1 MTEPPVLIL
10 HIPWMLSYAGVKGG
24 DAPIGKF
31 GYNID
36 VGPGPEI
43 YNFATKQGIMYG
55 YAPVNHA
62 TINITKLG
70 AQRSDD
76 FVDDVT
82 VVWTASW
89 PGIKSRRFIVG
100 WYEGAR
106 VYRRVQDRPKKAS
119 VDGVVRLSFNT
130 TAQAN
135 RCRLLHR
142 DERTFSFKPMTVG
155 RPGHA
160 PAFYPALSADPKW
173 LAKIRAFVADPKS
186 QTPKPAGRKGWGRQV
201 DPELR
206 RRIEKAAVAHVR
218 KHYEGLG
225 YELESREVEGVGWDL
240 DAAKGDLELNIEV
253 KGVQGSK
260 LSCEVTHNEFSA
272 MLDLD
277 RQPFYRLCVV
287 TEALSD
293 DPTLRIFGFD
303 KRTGN
308 WTSEEGEVL
317 ECKELTAA
325 RFTLSET

>member
-1 MTEPPVLIL
+1 
-10 HIPWMLSYAGVKGG
+10 MLNYAGLIGG

-43 YNFATKQGIMYG
+43 YNFAVKHDVMYG

-70 AQRSDD
+70 AARNDD
-76 FVDDVT
+76 FLDGAT

-106 VYRRVQDRPKKAS
+106 VYRRVQERSGKAS
-119 VDGVVRLSFNT
+119 VSGPTHQSFNT
-130 TAQAN
+130 TAPAD

-142 DERTFSFKPMTVG
+142 DERTFSFQPMTTG

-173 LAKIRAFVADPKS
+173 LAQVRAFVADPKS
-186 QTPKPAGRKGWGRQV
+186 QPLSKAVGKGWARQA

-206 RRIEKAAVAHVR
+206 KRIEKAAVARVR
-218 KHYEGLG
+218 KHYEDLG
-225 YELESREVEGVGWDL
+225 YRVVSREVEGVGWDL
-240 DAAKGDLELNIEV
+240 DASKGDLELCIEV
-253 KGVQGSK
+253 KGVHGSK
-260 LSCEVTHNEFSA
+260 LGCEVTHNEYGA

-293 DPTLRIFGFD
+293 HPTLRIFGFD
-303 KRTGN
+303 KRTRN
-308 WTSEEGEVL
+308 WTSETGEVL
-317 ECKELTAA
+317 ECEELTAA
-325 RFTLSET
+325 RFTLSQIRMRTDRG